1 MNLIIA
7 CSYEFNKNALA
18 ENCTKPAQVNAT
30 HSNRSLVQTSATHF
44 NAVLHTFI
52 FKSDY

>member
-30 HSNRSLVQTSATHF
+30 HF